1 MIWEKGFNPFDL
13 NRDELVDWQDAYITV
28 LKILCLAFPWM
39 KTQRAKE
46 NFSLWFLTI
55 FKNT

>member
-1 MIWEKGFNPFDL
+1 MGKGFNPFDL
-13 NRDELVDWQDAYITV
+13 NRDEKVDWQDAYITV